1 MTNKKSDDMV
11 FVVLL
16 LLLVVPLLIYGFM
29 RATENKEEE
38 TVTAGRQAAPALFQ
52 KRRTKQNAEYSEPRH
67 ASEVVERRDSL
78 SLVRNDDEP
87 GRETLK
93 ATDASSAGKRHEL
106 DFLRRHDREIG
117 RYQNYLSALGR
128 RYMAKYP
135 ALRGVDSDFARM
147 DRYMALKTQYEKDRD
162 AYKWVRGV
170 MALPEVRAELVRCTT
185 DPEVLKA
192 IVELSLEALNTNPP
206 PAAVKDEALRVLA
219 GDEKVATYV
228 ADISGQAAGNIAA
241 SLPLVVTPGMD
252 LSPLQNMV
260 SQVASGQAP
269 PRRGY

>member
-52 KRRTKQNAEYSEPRH
+52 ERRTGQHAQYATPRH
-67 ASEVVERRDSL
+67 ASELVERRDSL
-78 SLVRNDDEP
+78 SLVRNDDAP
-87 GRETLK
+87 GLETPT
-93 ATDASSAGKRHEL
+93 APDAASAGKRHEL
-106 DFLRRHDREIG
+106 DFLRRHDREMKQ
-117 RYQNYLSALGR
+117 YQNYLGALGR

-135 ALRGVDSDFARM
+135 VLRRVDSDFARM
-147 DRYMALKTQYEKDRD
+147 DRYMALKTQYESDRD
-162 AYKWVRGV
+162 AYKWARGV
-170 MALPEVRAELVRCTT
+170 IALPEVRAELVRCSA

-192 IVELSLEALNTNPP
+192 MVTLSLEALNTNPP

-219 GDEKVATYV
+219 GDEKVALYV
-228 ADISGQAAGNIAA
+228 ADISGKAAGNVAA
-241 SLPLVVTPGMD
+241 NLPLIVTPGMD
-252 LSPLQNMV
+252 LAPLQNMV
-260 SQVASGQAP
+260 SQVTAGQVQ